1 MQGCATPTVSTIDVS
16 ARLQEQS
23 HALLAVVAVALNSLV
38 QRRFLR
44 LYGLTINVRAV
55 REQLANDVN
64 PPTKNS
70 EMEWRK
76 PTSFSSLINVA
87 SRREE
92 PRDQGGLPVLR
103 GTGEGGKT
111 TLIKLVDVHTEVRQH
126 FSHHLIDGD
135 QGLPRARDHCC
146 CLHLGLQMEL

>member
-1 MQGCATPTVSTIDVS
+1 MMDVS
-16 ARLQEQS
+16 ARLQEDS
-23 HALLAVVAVALNSLV
+23 HALIVLVAVSLNRLV

-44 LYGLTINVRAV
+44 LYALTINVRAV

-64 PPTKNS
+64 PPTNNS

-92 PRDQGGLPVLR
+92 PRDQGGLPVLS
-103 GTGEGGKT
+103 GMGEGGKT
-111 TLIKLVDVHTEVRQH
+111 TLIELVDVHAEVRQH
-126 FSHHLIDGD
+126 
-135 QGLPRARDHCC
+135 
-146 CLHLGLQMEL
+146 